1 MPGKSKSHAMGFET
15 QGRSRD
21 LLLATFRGKLHD
33 GMKNMPGGLALR
45 DEELIRQMDLM
56 TMATGMRWEIEH
68 GHDDVFMA
76 CCFAVI
82 ACSQYPPP
90 NIANWKANYLDKDKS
105 GHPKLVALN
114 AQDDLRNALKRDI
127 AFIMKPEAKRCRSV
141 LGEGF

>member
-1 MPGKSKSHAMGFET
+1 MGFET

-33 GMKNMPGGLALR
+33 GMKNMPGGLALK

-82 ACSQYPPP
+82 ACVQYPPP
-90 NIANWKANYLDKDKS
+90 NILNWKANYLDKDKS
-105 GHPKLVALN
+105 GHPAIHALTP
-114 AQDDLRNALKRDI
+114 QESLQNALKKDL
-127 AFIMKPEAKRCRSV
+127 AFIMKPEVKRCRSV
-141 LGEGF
+141 LGDNF